1 MPNSTPTL
9 TDLVVRADS
18 GDAAALRGLF
28 DATYDDLRALARA
41 RLRTQRSG
49 GLLNTTALVH
59 ESFMRFAHAGQL
71 KIQDRQHFMRFAG
84 KVMRSVIV
92 DHVRE
97 CVAARRGGGAVHVTL
112 TTQLGPPASDGA
124 MEILRVH
131 DALEE
136 LAALDERMSQV
147 VEMRYFAGM
156 TETEIAAALG
166 VTERTVRRYWEKAR
180 LLLLEAL
187 K

>member
-1 MPNSTPTL
+1 MSNPSPTL
-9 TDLVVRADS
+9 TELVARADS

-28 DATYDDLRALARA
+28 DATYDDLRALARG
-41 RLRTQRSG
+41 RLRRQKG
-49 GLLNTTALVH
+49 GGMLDTTALVH
-59 ESFMRFAHAGQL
+59 ESFMRFANAGQL

-112 TTQLGPPASDGA
+112 PTQLGPPASDGA
-124 MEILRVH
+124 AEILRVH
-131 DALEE
+131 E
-136 LAALDERMSQV
+136 ALDELASLDEKMSHV

-156 TETEIAAALG
+156 TETEIAEALG